1 MTLKLFPLLGLSKK
15 KKVYQ
20 NHKVPLA
27 PSKMR
32 KDTDVGTGSC

>member
-1 MTLKLFPLLGLSKK
+1 MTLKLFPLLGLS